1 MAYIESTLFVRQPA
15 EVVFDFLST
24 AENHARFIPNMA
36 EFQQTSPG
44 AFGRTGAR
52 AQGLLRYF
60 RLLKIRVRYEIIE
73 HEPDHRLA
81 MKGQMGPISFKD
93 GYILREDKAGT
104 EVRFWL
110 ELRPMGWTKIFSPV
124 AGLIGKIHAWET
136 LRNLRREL
144 AKLEIAPV
152 P

>member
-1 MAYIESTLFVRQPA
+1 MAHIESTLVVRQPA
-15 EVVFDFLST
+15 AVVFDFLNT
-24 AENHARFIPNMA
+24 AENHARFIPNMTD
-36 EFQQTSPG
+36 FQQTSPG

-60 RLLKIRVRYEIIE
+60 GLLQIPVRYEIIE
-73 HEPDHRLA
+73 HEPDRQLA
-81 MKGQMGPISFKD
+81 MKGQMGPIFFKD
-93 GYILREDKAGT
+93 GYILRADKAGT
-104 EVRFWL
+104 EIRFWL
-110 ELRPMGWTKIFSPV
+110 ELRPMGWTRIFSPV

-144 AKLEIAPV
+144 AKLDVAPL